1 MAAPL
6 VVTKL
11 NVPPLRE
18 NRVRRPRLLAQLRAG
33 LDRRLTL
40 ISSPAGFG
48 KTTLLSE
55 FAVECD
61 RPAAWF
67 SIDPEDNDAV
77 RFMSYLIA
85 SLDSIE
91 TGWGQSLYSALQ
103 SPKPENLETLTAI
116 MINEISSD
124 FPPFVL
130 ILDDYHLISSP
141 EIHRAVV
148 YIVEH
153 QPENMHLM
161 IATRTDPPL
170 PLSRLRVRDQLSEL
184 RESDLRFTGQEAE
197 VFMHRVM
204 ALDLEADQ
212 ITALERRT
220 EGWAAGLQLAALSL
234 QDQDDK
240 RRFVEEFA
248 GSNRYILDYL
258 GHEVLEQ
265 LSQEVRE
272 FLLFTSILDRL
283 SGSLCEG
290 VTLLPNSR
298 EILEDLESNNIFIQ
312 ALDQDCTWYRYHRL
326 FKEYL
331 LKTLN
336 TEMPGME
343 IELHLRASTWFQ
355 QQARLDEAIEHGL
368 AAGDQMKVIN
378 LIEEVALEK
387 LMHSETSSLIRWI
400 ETLPDDVVEDHA
412 ELCLIHAWA
421 LMLRGGPLEKVIS
434 RLETIEKELDDDR
447 LLGSAAA
454 IRALLASIDGRPQE
468 SLQFSQRALRLV
480 PENDLFTRSL
490 LMDNLGMVNLMLGDF
505 GAAVGS
511 FAHAVELSQQAGN
524 LMISVGG
531 LCNMAGIWMLQGQ
544 LKRAWEANKQA
555 LDLATDKRGRR
566 LPVAGKAL
574 LGLGEIARE
583 WNDLPGSAAYL
594 EEGLQLFQNYGE
606 LGSIL
611 SYVSL
616 ARINEIQGNY
626 AAAQEILDRARLL
639 AQNFKASQM
648 DDDLVDSYQV
658 QLWLVMGEQ
667 KRAAL
672 WVDEEQLVEIVR
684 SHAPSARFDPVWEI
698 RSQTLAR
705 WYMSQADYQAAFEV
719 IEPLLVAA
727 NRNQRMRSVIKFLAM
742 QAVLLYMLRNTKNA
756 LKTLNQALDLGKD
769 EGFIRT
775 FLDEGQSMVQLLYK
789 AAAEGYHSEYI
800 GRLVKEFA
808 SEVPISKRGYE
819 QSDLVEPL
827 SSREIEVLELIA
839 GGKSNQE
846 IAGILHISLSTVKG
860 HTSNIY
866 GKLSVHTR
874 TQAVSRGRDLGIIN
888 QN

>member
-1 MAAPL
+1 MPAPL
-6 VVTKL
+6 VVTKIKI
-11 NVPPLRE
+11 PPVRE

-33 LDRRLTL
+33 LDRRLSL

-67 SIDPEDNDAV
+67 SIGPEDDDAV

-91 TGWGQSLYSALQ
+91 TGWGQSLYPMLQ
-103 SPKPENLETLTAI
+103 SPKPENLETLTAV

-141 EIHRAVV
+141 EIHRAVA

-153 QPENMHLM
+153 QPENMNLI
-161 IATRTDPPL
+161 IATRADPPL

-184 RESDLRFTGQEAE
+184 RESDLRFTGEEAE
-197 VFMHRVM
+197 VFMHQVM

-290 VTLLPNSR
+290 VTLLPNSQ
-298 EILEDLESNNIFIQ
+298 EILEFLESNNLFIQ
-312 ALDQDCTWYRYHRL
+312 ALDQECTWYRYHRL

-331 LKTLN
+331 LKTQN
-336 TEMPGME
+336 MEMPGME

-355 QQARLDEAIEHGL
+355 QQAMLDEAIEHGL
-368 AAGDQMKVIN
+368 AAGDQTRAIN
-378 LIEEVALEK
+378 LIEEAALEK
-387 LMHSETSSLIRWI
+387 LMRSETSSLIRWI

-434 RLETIEKELDDDR
+434 RLEIIEKKLDDDR

-454 IRALLASIDGRPQE
+454 IRALLASIDGRPE
-468 SLQFSQRALRLV
+468 DSLQFSQRALRLV

-505 GAAVGS
+505 GAAVGN
-511 FAHAVELSQQAGN
+511 FALAVELSQQAGN

-544 LKRAWEANKQA
+544 LKRAWEANIQA

-583 WNDLPGSAAYL
+583 WNDLPEAAAYL
-594 EEGLQLFQNYGE
+594 EEGLQLFQTYGE

-616 ARINEIQGNY
+616 ARINEIQGEY
-626 AAAQEILDRARLL
+626 SAAQEILNRARHL
-639 AQNFKASQM
+639 AHNFKASQM

-667 KRAAL
+667 KRAEH
-672 WVDEEQLVEIVR
+672 WVEEEQLVELVK

-705 WYMSQADYQAAFEV
+705 LYMSQAEYQAAFEV
-719 IEPLLVAA
+719 IEPLLEAA
-727 NRNQRMRSVIKFLAM
+727 NKNQRMRSVIKFLAM
-742 QAVLLYMLRNTKNA
+742 QAVLFYMLGDLNNA
-756 LKTLNQALDLGKD
+756 LKTLNQALDLGKE

-775 FLDEGQSMVQLLYK
+775 FLDEGEPMVQLLYK
-789 AAAEGYHSEYI
+789 AAADGYHKEYI
-800 GRLVKEFA
+800 GRLLKEFA
-808 SEVPISKRGYE
+808 SEVPISKRGFD
-819 QSDLVEPL
+819 QSELVEPL
-827 SSREIEVLELIA
+827 SSREIEVLELLA

-860 HTSNIY
+860 HTSSIY
-866 GKLSVHTR
+866 GKLGLHNR

-888 QN
+888 